1 MKTMLFFNRKYFSFP
16 FGEWPLIIH
25 AVSNVEFHRSKLID
39 IPSSWLVIS
48 RLLVFFVRGLAFK
61 RFIKP
66 RASGRNIVGQL
77 LPTLWDVTCSV
88 SHPVVCCYMFLRVI
102 GSCCAKVE
110 SGQTFGPATPNILLF
125 RDRRSVG
132 PKNVGS
138 VCTALPTLLGLRTRI
153 SHTWSPKSYGLY
165 PSHDAV
171 QVPTVLGV
179 VASFCTPLPTRTQ
192 QQWCLHTTANTNS
205 TTLNIVG
212 ANNVGSC
219 CIRLHTTANTNA
231 TTLNIVGAN
240 NVESC
245 CTRLHTTTNTNAT
258 TLNIESEE
266 R

>member
-125 RDRRSVG
+125 RDRRSVAHQ
-132 PKNVGS
+132 
-138 VCTALPTLLGLRTRI
+138 C
-153 SHTWSPKSYGLY
+153 W
-165 PSHDAV
+165 
-171 QVPTVLGV
+171 
-179 VASFCTPLPTRTQ
+179 
-192 QQWCLHTTANTNS
+192 
-205 TTLNIVG
+205 
-212 ANNVGSC
+212 
-219 CIRLHTTANTNA
+219 IRLHSSS
-231 TTLNIVGAN
+231 NIVQGPRTLITH
-240 NVESC
+240 EIILSC
-245 CTRLHTTTNTNAT
+245 NK
-258 TLNIESEE
+258 
-266 R
+266 